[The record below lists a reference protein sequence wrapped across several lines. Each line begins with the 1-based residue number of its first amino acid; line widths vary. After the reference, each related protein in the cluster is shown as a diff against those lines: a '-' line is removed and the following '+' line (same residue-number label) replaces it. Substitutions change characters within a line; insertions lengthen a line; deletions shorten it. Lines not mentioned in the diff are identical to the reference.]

1 MRKTLAICFV
11 ILAVSVSSADAGPF
25 RCFRSCR
32 PHRCEKLRCHVE
44 SKQPECCS
52 ACEAVEAMSSDTDF
66 NDLQIEVGKLR
77 KDFSDYRNK
86 TDRQIAELRKEIEI
100 LSSAQ

>member
-11 ILAVSVSSADAGPF
+11 ILAASVSSADAGPF

-32 PHRCEKLRCHVE
+32 PHRCERLQCYVE
-44 SKQPECCS
+44 PKQCKCCS

-77 KDFSDYRNK
+77 KYFSEYRNE
-86 TDRQIAELRKEIEI
+86 TDRQISELRKEIAR
-100 LSSAQ
+100 LSSAK